1 MTNAGV
7 PAGPQTPVTG
17 LPALPDCYAS
27 SLTISA
33 AAQLPACAGPGGSSQ
48 PSRGPSGSLPS
59 DWQGHLPGPLRSGV
73 VMVQGLFDRAW
84 SDLRGLFS
92 HGQPQ
97 VRLGP
102 TTPADRAKAAFLALE
117 NNLGGPDGTFG
128 NSVKARWL
136 PTSVWP
142 QGQAIAGALDLA
154 AVTGDYRPASSAIAA
169 LSLYRQGP
177 AYAPDIAYGPGQ
189 DRYYDDNEW
198 LGLDLVQAYNQTG
211 NQAYLD
217 RAEGLFDFLQSGQT
231 PSGGMHWV
239 ENSRT
244 PSRNTCSNGPAIEL
258 ALRLYQA
265 THDGKYLDFAT
276 KTDAFLESTL
286 RSPSGLYYDSI
297 GDDGTL
303 HPDIWSY
310 NQGTPIGADVL
321 FYQVTGDQTYLDRAK
336 QTAAAALTHLGQ
348 DDRLWKQP
356 PAFNA
361 IFFRNLLQL
370 DRIAPDPRYRQ
381 ALDSYLGRVWTQAR
395 DPKTGLFDQGGVG
408 HYGTPGNPLDQG
420 AITQMFALQA
430 MTPAQLSRVS

>member
-1 MTNAGV
+1 MSIVLRNSPPTNASV
-7 PAGPQTPVTG
+7 PAGPQAPAAV
-17 LPALPDCYAS
+17 LALPDSFAS
-27 SLTISA
+27 SLTLSA
-33 AAQLPACAGPGGSSQ
+33 AAQSQ
-48 PSRGPSGSLPS
+48 VPRASAGSLPT
-59 DWQGHLPGPLRSGV
+59 DWQGHLPGPLRMGG

-84 SDLRGLFS
+84 NDLRGLFS
-92 HGQPQ
+92 HRRPQ
-97 VRLGP
+97 AQLEP
-102 TTPADRAKAAFLALE
+102 TTPADRAKASLQALE
-117 NNLGGPDGTFG
+117 NNLGGPAGTFG

-142 QGQAIAGALDLA
+142 QGQAIAGALDVA
-154 AVTGDYRPASSAIAA
+154 SVTGDYQPASSAIAA

-189 DRYYDDNEW
+189 HRYYDDNEW

-211 NQAYLD
+211 DRAYLD
-217 RAEGLFDFLQSGQT
+217 RAEGIFDFLQGGRT

-239 ENSRT
+239 EESRT

-265 THDGKYLDFAT
+265 THDSKYLDFAR

-303 HPDIWSY
+303 HQAIWSY
-310 NQGTPIGADVL
+310 NQGTPIGADAL
-321 FYQVTGDQTYLDRAK
+321 FYRVTGDKTYLDRAR
-336 QTAAAALTHLGQ
+336 QTAASALSYLGQ

-370 DRIAPDPRYRQ
+370 DRIAPDPSYRQ
-381 ALDSYLGRVWTQAR
+381 ALGSYLDRVWTQAR
-395 DPKTGLFDQGGVG
+395 DPRTGLFDQGGIG